1 MIFMTQE
8 QAKQIATLLNERNKL
23 VNEYSPDQVLAKQN
37 NYVYLEDGAKIIA
50 CAESKKVQWYQWEI
64 CHVSV
69 DRSFEGKGMGSRIL
83 KMAENK
89 AIEGNAKILQCTIRS
104 NNEPS
109 LRLFIA
115 KGYTKTT
122 SFFYPN
128 SGNWVH
134 VLQKSVSVR
143 E

>member
-1 MIFMTQE
+1 MTEE

-23 VNEYSPDQVLAKQN
+23 IKEYSPDDILAKEQ
-37 NYVYLEDGAKIIA
+37 NYVYLDEKSTIIA

-69 DRSFEGKGMGSRIL
+69 DKTYEGRGLGSKIL
-83 KMAENK
+83 KLAEKK
-89 AIEGNAKILQCTIRS
+89 AIEGGAKILQCTIRS
-104 NNEPS
+104 NNESS
-109 LRLFIA
+109 LRLFLS

-134 VLQKSVSVR
+134 VLQKSVSVL

>member
-1 MIFMTQE
+1 MTKE
-8 QAKQIATLLNERNKL
+8 QAKQIAALLNERNKL
-23 VNEYSPDQVLAKQN
+23 VKEYAPEDVLAKEQ
-37 NYVYLEDGAKIIA
+37 NYVYSDERSIIVA

-69 DRSFEGKGMGSRIL
+69 DKTYEGKGLGSKIL
-83 KMAENK
+83 KLAEKK
-89 AIEGNAKILQCTIRS
+89 AIEGGAKILQCTIRS
-104 NNEPS
+104 NNESS
-109 LRLFIA
+109 LRLFLA

-134 VLQKSVSVR
+134 VLQKSVSVL

>member
-1 MIFMTQE
+1 MNIE
-8 QAKQIATLLNERNKL
+8 QAKQIAALLNQRNKL
-23 VNEYSPDQVLAKQN
+23 VNEYSPDDVKEKEQ
-37 NYVYLEDGAKIIA
+37 NYVYLDEELKIVA

-69 DRSFEGKGMGSRIL
+69 DKTCEGKGFGSKIL
-83 KMAENK
+83 KMAEKK
-89 AIEGNAKILQCTIRS
+89 AIDGGAKILQCTIRS
-104 NNEPS
+104 NNESS
-109 LRLFIA
+109 LRLFFD

-134 VLQKSVSVR
+134 VLQKSVSVL

>member
-1 MIFMTQE
+1 MTKE

-23 VNEYSPDQVLAKQN
+23 VNEYSPDDVLAKEQ
-37 NYVYLEDGAKIIA
+37 NYVYLDEKSTIIA

-69 DRSFEGKGMGSRIL
+69 DKTYEGKGLGSKIL
-83 KMAENK
+83 KLAEKK
-89 AIEGNAKILQCTIRS
+89 AIEGGAKILQCTIRS
-104 NNEPS
+104 NNESS
-109 LRLFIA
+109 LRLFLA

-134 VLQKSVSVR
+134 VLQKSVSVL

>member
-1 MIFMTQE
+1 MTEE

-23 VNEYSPDQVLAKQN
+23 VKKYSPDDVLAKEQ
-37 NYVYLEDGAKIIA
+37 NYVYLDEKSIIIA

-69 DRSFEGKGMGSRIL
+69 DKTYEGRGLGSKIL
-83 KMAENK
+83 KLAEKK
-89 AIEGNAKILQCTIRS
+89 AIEGGAKILQCTIRS
-104 NNEPS
+104 DNESS
-109 LRLFIA
+109 LRLFLA

-134 VLQKSVSVR
+134 VLQKSVSVL

>member
-1 MIFMTQE
+1 MTKE

-23 VNEYSPDQVLAKQN
+23 VKEYSPDDVLAKEQ
-37 NYVYLEDGAKIIA
+37 NYVYMDEKSTIIA

-69 DRSFEGKGMGSRIL
+69 NKTNEGKGLGSKIL
-83 KMAENK
+83 KLAEKK
-89 AIEGNAKILQCTIRS
+89 AIEGGAKILQCTIRS
-104 NNEPS
+104 NNESS
-109 LRLFIA
+109 LRLFLA

-134 VLQKSVSVR
+134 VLQKSVSIL

>member
-1 MIFMTQE
+1 MTKE

-23 VNEYSPDQVLAKQN
+23 VNEYSPDDVLAKEQ
-37 NYVYLEDGAKIIA
+37 NYVYLDEKSTIIA

-69 DRSFEGKGMGSRIL
+69 DKTYEGKELGSKIL
-83 KMAENK
+83 KLAEKK
-89 AIEGNAKILQCTIRS
+89 AIEGGAKILQCTIRS
-104 NNEPS
+104 NNESS
-109 LRLFIA
+109 LRLFLA

-134 VLQKSVSVR
+134 VLQKSVSVL

>member
-1 MIFMTQE
+1 MSIY
-8 QAKQIATLLNERNKL
+8 QIRA
-23 VNEYSPDQVLAKQN
+23 LAREN
-37 NYVYLEDGAKIIA
+37 DYVYLEEGGKIIA

-69 DRSFEGKGMGSRIL
+69 DKFFEGKGMGSRIL
-83 KMAENK
+83 KMAEKK

-104 NNEPS
+104 NNESS
-109 LRLFIA
+109 LRLFKA

-134 VLQKSVSVR
+134 VLQKAVSVL

>member
-1 MIFMTQE
+1 MTKE
-8 QAKQIATLLNERNKL
+8 QAKEIAILLNKRNKL
-23 VNEYSPDQVLAKQN
+23 VKEYSVDDVLAKKD
-37 NYVYLEDGAKIIA
+37 NYVYLDEKSSIIA

-69 DRSFEGKGMGSRIL
+69 ETTHEGKGLGSKIL
-83 KMAENK
+83 KVAEKK
-89 AIEGNAKILQCTIRS
+89 AIEGGAKIIQCTIRS
-104 NNEPS
+104 NNELS
-109 LRLFIA
+109 LRLFLA

-122 SFFYPN
+122 SFFYPK

-134 VLQKSVSVR
+134 VLQKSVSVL

>member
-1 MIFMTQE
+1 MTNE
-8 QAKQIATLLNERNKL
+8 QAKQIAMLLNERNNL
-23 VNEYSPDQVLAKQN
+23 VKDYSPDDILTKKQ
-37 NYVYLEDGAKIIA
+37 NYVYLDEKSAVVA

-69 DRSFEGKGMGSRIL
+69 DKACEGKGLGSTIL
-83 KMAENK
+83 KLAEKK
-89 AIEGNAKILQCTIRS
+89 AIEGGAKILQCTVRS
-104 NNEPS
+104 NNESS
-109 LRLFIA
+109 LRLFLA

-134 VLQKSVSVR
+134 VLQKSVSVL
-143 E
+143 EE

>member
-1 MIFMTQE
+1 MTKE
-8 QAKQIATLLNERNKL
+8 QAKQIAVLLNERNKL
-23 VNEYSPDQVLAKQN
+23 VKEYSRDDVLAKEQ
-37 NYVYLEDGAKIIA
+37 NYVYLEEKSTIIA

-69 DRSFEGKGMGSRIL
+69 DKTYEGKGLGSKIL
-83 KMAENK
+83 KLAEKK
-89 AIEGNAKILQCTIRS
+89 AIEGGAKILQCTIRS
-104 NNEPS
+104 NNEAS
-109 LRLFIA
+109 LRLFLA
-115 KGYTKTT
+115 KGYTKAA

-134 VLQKSVSVR
+134 VLQKSVSVL

>member
-1 MIFMTQE
+1 MTEE

-23 VNEYSPDQVLAKQN
+23 VKEYSPDDVLAKEQ
-37 NYVYLEDGAKIIA
+37 NYVYLDEKSIIIA

-69 DRSFEGKGMGSRIL
+69 DKTYEGRGLGSKIL
-83 KMAENK
+83 KLAEKK
-89 AIEGNAKILQCTIRS
+89 AIEGGAKILQCTIRS
-104 NNEPS
+104 DNESS
-109 LRLFIA
+109 LRLFLA

-134 VLQKSVSVR
+134 VLQKSVSVL